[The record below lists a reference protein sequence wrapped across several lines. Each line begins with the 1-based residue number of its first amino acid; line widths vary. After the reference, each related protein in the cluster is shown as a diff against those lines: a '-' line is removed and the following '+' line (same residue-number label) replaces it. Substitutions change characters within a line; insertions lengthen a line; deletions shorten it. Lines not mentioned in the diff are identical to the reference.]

1 MVNAYGC
8 DQFDGFGSH
17 VAAERTSTIHTKAI
31 IEMACV
37 ASGSHPFTTTKR
49 NCRAIHHHTKF
60 GSFLGAECVDP
71 VARPLVAPLFFY
83 SFTLVAAYVVLSLF
97 ISVITSAM
105 FEVRCM
111 RPRNV
116 TVVVVQTTMMPS
128 SSPRGANKNANS
140 AGLVLAP
147 PASVNICYIRVARRA
162 FESRA

>member
-37 ASGSHPFTTTKR
+37 ASGSPPFTTTKR

-105 FEVRCM
+105 FEVRETKECDGSRCPNDDVIFVTAWRQQERKFCRT
-111 RPRNV
+111 RPRPTSQRKN
-116 TVVVVQTTMMPS
+116 MLHS
-128 SSPRGANKNANS
+128 SRTS
-140 AGLVLAP
+140 
-147 PASVNICYIRVARRA
+147 RV
-162 FESRA
+162 